1 MKILF
6 QSFKT
11 KQLVRSQA
19 IRESQSP
26 PRVPSPR
33 PPSFT
38 DTKENK
44 LATIR
49 VKSASVD
56 LDDRLS
62 YEHVQ
67 PSVRELSSNETILQ
81 KKSDFSNDAISS
93 TYSDSFKN
101 NNISTKNILVFTSGD
116 KKNLGANV
124 VSICSSTS
132 ESININKSSNETVN
146 GKNDSANCNTTA
158 NSSKD
163 ETFQQ
168 TKIGENKMT
177 SQNSSVE
184 SESTSFDSQCLQT
197 EKDSSSL
204 EIDSNEILEYTNN
217 NNDNQCLSLDIRLE
231 TIKDTDSCTKTQN
244 INNSQHSSQEYQQE
258 SIDIILEPLQSSA
271 SDVNYRK
278 QKVTLKNLKNSNF
291 IKNNDSSPLII
302 HDAVCLKNKETCY
315 HQRNMP
321 KVEVHQVEIQVFLYY
336 AHTINLY

>member
-1 MKILF
+1 MIVRIVALSSTFF

-33 PPSFT
+33 PPSFA
-38 DTKENK
+38 DPKENK
-44 LATIR
+44 LAAIK

-67 PSVRELSSNETILQ
+67 PSARELSSNEMILQ
-81 KKSDFSNDAISS
+81 KKADISNDAISS

-101 NNISTKNILVFTSGD
+101 NNISTKNILVSTSGD

-124 VSICSSTS
+124 VSIRSSTS
-132 ESININKSSNETVN
+132 ESININKSSNETLN
-146 GKNDSANCNTTA
+146 GEDSANSNAVNPCE
-158 NSSKD
+158 D
-163 ETFQQ
+163 ETLQQ
-168 TKIGENKMT
+168 TKTVENKMA

-184 SESTSFDSQCLQT
+184 SESTSVDSQCLQT

-204 EIDSNEILEYTNN
+204 DIDSNEVLEYTNN

-231 TIKDTDSCTKTQN
+231 PTKHTDSCIKTHHA
-244 INNSQHSSQEYQQE
+244 NNSQHSSQEHQPE
-258 SIDIILEPLQSSA
+258 SIDIILEPLQTSA

-302 HDAVCLKNKETCY
+302 QDAICLKNKEVCY
-315 HQRNMP
+315 HQRNAP
-321 KVEVHQVEIQVFLYY
+321 KVEVHQVEIQV
-336 AHTINLY
+336 TN